1 MSLTER
7 IQSAWN
13 AFLSREPTTIKYEY
27 GSSYRP
33 DRKRLLYGHDRSIVT
48 AVYNRIAVDVADVTI
63 EHVRLDQNG
72 RYTETIKSGLN
83 NCLTLDANLD
93 QTGRAF
99 MMDVAMSMFDEGC
112 VAIVPVDTS
121 YNPLKSGSYDI
132 LSLRTGKILEWKPTT
147 VKVQVYNERSGKREE
162 IVLPKSMVAI
172 VENPFYSIMNEPNST
187 LQRLSRTLAN
197 LDVVN
202 EQTSSGKM
210 DLIIQL
216 PYVVKSPLR
225 QDQAEK
231 RRKDIEAQLTNSKY
245 GIAYIDGTERI
256 TQLNRPVENQLW
268 QQAKDLQD
276 RLYNQLGL
284 TQSVFDGTADEKT
297 MLNYYNRTI
306 DPILAAISE
315 EMMRK
320 FLTKTARTQG
330 QAIRYFFDPFR
341 LVPVSDIAEIADKL
355 SRNEIATANEIRA
368 EIGWKPVQDPSAEE
382 LRNKNMPID
391 ESSGAGAATSP
402 TAEGEESVE
411 SSEDQNGN
419 ISAESDIVEQL
430 LRSLEKQID
439 AIVDE
444 HLNDEE
450 EDVDETDE
458 TDEEGGDEN
467 EEDEEE

>member
-1 MSLTER
+1 MGIASRL
-7 IQSAWN
+7 QNAWN
-13 AFLSREPTTIKYEY
+13 AFLSREPTKVFTGY
-27 GSSYRP
+27 GSSYKP
-33 DRKRLLYGHDRSIVT
+33 DKKRLLYGHDRSIVT
-48 AVYNRIAVDVADVTI
+48 SVYNRIAVDVADVTI
-63 EHVRLDQNG
+63 EHVRVDQNG

-83 NCLTLDANLD
+83 NCLTLDANMD
-93 QTGRAF
+93 QTGKAF
-99 MMDVAMSMFDEGC
+99 MQDVVMSMFDEGH
-112 VAIVPVDTS
+112 VAIVPVDTDVDPYDTTS
-121 YNPLKSGSYDI
+121 IDI
-132 LSLRTGKILEWKPTT
+132 LTLRTGKVLEWYPED
-147 VKVQVYNERSGKREE
+147 VKLRVFNERSGKFEE
-162 IVLPKSMVAI
+162 IRLPKRMVAL

-197 LDVVN
+197 LDYVN

-216 PYVVKSPLR
+216 PYVIKSPLR
-225 QDQAEK
+225 QEQAEN

-306 DPILAAISE
+306 DPILSAIAD

-320 FLTKTARTQG
+320 FLTKTARSQG

-368 EIGWKPVQDPSAEE
+368 EIGWKPAQEPSAEE

-391 ESSGAGAATSP
+391 EASGAKGAGNAAAT
-402 TAEGEESVE
+402 GEASVE
-411 SSEDQNGN
+411 SAENQNGQ

-430 LRSLEKQID
+430 LKSLEQQID
-439 AIVDE
+439 EIVDQ
-444 HLNDEE
+444 HLG
-450 EDVDETDE
+450 DETDE
-458 TDEEGGDEN
+458 AEEDEEDTEEGGDEDEEN
-467 EEDEEE
+467 EE